1 MLIKVLTNIA
11 GRRLRKISL
20 KVLILGCLGYFIL
33 PTDLIPDILAGVG
46 YADDV
51 AALGIAFNAISGLL
65 SEAVKMKAQKNSRKW
80 LGK

>member
-33 PTDLIPDILAGVG
+33 PTDLIPDVLAGLG

-51 AALGIAFNAISGLL
+51 AVLAIAFNAINGLL
-65 SEAVKMKAQKNSRKW
+65 SAAVKMKAQKNSRKW